1 MSYFEPV
8 TEEQAS
14 PALSE
19 LYARI
24 KEDFGFL
31 PNYFLA
37 MGRTPACI
45 EGHLEMAASIMADG
59 ALSRKVK
66 EQLGMVVSGLN
77 TSSYCIAA
85 HMELLRTMGVEK
97 ALSRKLATDYP
108 NAPFG
113 EKEQALF
120 RFADKLTRKTA
131 DVDRDDIEALK
142 RAGWD
147 EAAIFEA
154 VLAISWLNFINRTS
168 IGLGVVADF

>member
-1 MSYFEPV
+1 MSFVEPV
-8 TEEQAS
+8 TEDQAS
-14 PALSE
+14 PALRQ

-24 KEDFGFL
+24 KQAFGFL

-37 MGRTPACI
+37 MGRSPACI
-45 EGHLEMAASIMADG
+45 EAHLAMAATIMEDG
-59 ALSRKVK
+59 ALSRMVK

-85 HMELLRTMGVEK
+85 HMELLRNMGVEK

-142 RAGWD
+142 SVGWD
-147 EAAIFEA
+147 EPAIFEA
-154 VLAISWLNFINRTS
+154 VLAIAWLNFINRVS

>member
-1 MSYFEPV
+1 VSFVEPV
-8 TEEQAS
+8 TEFQAN
-14 PALSE
+14 PALRQ
-19 LYARI
+19 LYAKIR
-24 KEDFGFL
+24 EGFGFL

-37 MGRTPACI
+37 MGRSPASI
-45 EGHLEMAASIMADG
+45 EGHLAMADSIMADG
-59 ALSRKVK
+59 ALSQKLK
-66 EQLGMVVSGLN
+66 EQVGMVVSGLN

-85 HMELLRTMGVEK
+85 HMELLRRMGVEK

-120 RFADKLTRKTA
+120 RFADKLTRKPA
-131 DVDRDDIEALK
+131 DVDRDDIETLK

>member
-1 MSYFEPV
+1 MSFFQTV
-8 TEEQAS
+8 TEDQAS
-14 PALSE
+14 PPLRQ
-19 LYARI
+19 LYAKI
-24 KEDFGFL
+24 KEAFGFL

-37 MGRTPACI
+37 MGRNPECI
-45 EGHLEMAASIMADG
+45 EGHLAMAASIMEDG
-59 ALSRKVK
+59 ALPRKIK

-77 TSSYCIAA
+77 TSSYCVAA
-85 HMELLRTMGVEK
+85 HMELLRNMGVEK

-131 DVDRDDIEALK
+131 DVDRDDIQALK
-142 RAGWD
+142 GAGWE

-154 VLAISWLNFINRTS
+154 VLTISWLNFINRTS

>member
-1 MSYFEPV
+1 MSFVEPV
-8 TEEQAS
+8 MEDQAS
-14 PALSE
+14 PPLRQ
-19 LYARI
+19 LYAKI
-24 KEDFGFL
+24 KGAFGFL

-37 MGRTPACI
+37 MGRSPACI
-45 EGHLEMAASIMADG
+45 EGHLALAASIMEDG
-59 ALSRKVK
+59 ALSRRVK

-85 HMELLRTMGVEK
+85 HMELLRNMGVEK
-97 ALSRKLATDYP
+97 TLSRKLATDYP

-154 VLAISWLNFINRTS
+154 VLAIAWLNFINRIS

>member
-1 MSYFEPV
+1 MSFVEPV
-8 TEEQAS
+8 TEDQAS
-14 PALSE
+14 PSLKP
-19 LYARI
+19 LYEKIR
-24 KEDFGFL
+24 EDFGFL

-37 MGRTPACI
+37 MGRSPACI
-45 EGHLEMAASIMADG
+45 EGHLAMAASIMADG
-59 ALSRKVK
+59 ALSQKLK

-85 HMELLRTMGVEK
+85 HMELLQRMGVEK

-120 RFADKLTRKTA
+120 RFADKLTRHTA
-131 DVDRDDIEALK
+131 DVERDDIEALK
-142 RAGWD
+142 HAGWD